1 MAQPAL
7 LQEDLKALEQ
17 TRQRLLHLTSNI
29 ASLKADFQRG
39 APLPEYSSIMT
50 SSSILSTNIQS
61 VTDHLAANS
70 DILSRIV
77 AFPSTNYP
85 GRTQEGLLLQLLRKK
100 LEPQVE
106 AWVDE
111 GRNLQIDSA
120 GEGGNQGD
128 IEETWKWAAE
138 WIGPRIR
145 EYAINEASDEYTA
158 EERETGVESVNT
170 GLKEE
175 EEEEESD
182 EEEEEEEDD
191 DEIMDGMAQ
200 SSEKKKTSE
209 KAMTR
214 KDGRVRS
221 KEEILR
227 FATSGVI

>member
-7 LQEDLKALEQ
+7 QEEELKALEY
-17 TRQRLLHLTSNI
+17 TRQRFLHLTSNI

-39 APLPEYSSIMT
+39 APLPEYSSVMT

-61 VTDHLAANS
+61 VIDHLAANS

-77 AFPSTNYP
+77 AFPSTNFP

-106 AWVDE
+106 TWVDE
-111 GRNLQIDSA
+111 GRNLQIDNL
-120 GEGGNQGD
+120 GDQGD

-145 EYAINEASDEYTA
+145 EYAQNEADDEYTA
-158 EERETGVESVNT
+158 EEREGGVENVNT
-170 GLKEE
+170 GLKDEY
-175 EEEEESD
+175 ESD
-182 EEEEEEEDD
+182 EEDEDEEDAD
-191 DEIMDGMAQ
+191 ADEDMGGMGPGT
-200 SSEKKKTSE
+200 EKKKAPE
-209 KAMTR
+209 KGVAR

>member
-1 MAQPAL
+1 MALQ
-7 LQEDLKALEQ
+7 QEDLKALEQ

-61 VTDHLAANS
+61 VIDHLAANS
-70 DILSRIV
+70 ALLSRIV
-77 AFPSTNYP
+77 AFPSTNFP

-106 AWVDE
+106 TWVDE
-111 GRNLQIDSA
+111 GRNLQIDGPGD
-120 GEGGNQGD
+120 GED

-145 EYAINEASDEYTA
+145 QYALTEATDDYTW
-158 EERETGVESVNT
+158 EERASGDVDNVNT

-175 EEEEESD
+175 EDTDD
-182 EEEEEEEDD
+182 EDEDEEEDD
-191 DEIMDGMAQ
+191 DEVMGGMGKRA
-200 SSEKKKTSE
+200 EKKKTKAPE
-209 KAMTR
+209 KGAVR
-214 KDGRVRS
+214 KDGRVRT

>member
-17 TRQRLLHLTSNI
+17 TLRT
-29 ASLKADFQRG
+29 FTCF
-39 APLPEYSSIMT
+39 SSIMT

-77 AFPSTNYP
+77 AFPSTNFP
-85 GRTQEGLLLQLLRKK
+85 GRTQEALLLQLLRKK

-111 GRNLQIDSA
+111 GRNLQIDNVEA
-120 GEGGNQGD
+120 GDNQGD

-138 WIGPRIR
+138 WIGPRIG
-145 EYAINEASDEYTA
+145 EYALNEGGDEYTV
-158 EERETGVESVNT
+158 EEREIGVENVNT
-170 GLKEE
+170 GLKD
-175 EEEEESD
+175 EEESD
-182 EEEEEEEDD
+182 EEDEEEEDD
-191 DEIMDGMAQ
+191 DEVMEGMGQRAQ
-200 SSEKKKTSE
+200 NKKATEKGF
-209 KAMTR
+209 TR

>member
-7 LQEDLKALEQ
+7 QQEDLKALEQ

-39 APLPEYSSIMT
+39 APLPEYSSVMM

-61 VTDHLAANS
+61 VIDHLAANS
-70 DILSRIV
+70 DILSRVV
-77 AFPSTNYP
+77 AFPSTNFP

-106 AWVDE
+106 TWVDE
-111 GRNLQIDSA
+111 GRNLQIDSI
-120 GEGGNQGD
+120 GEGDNQRD

-145 EYAINEASDEYTA
+145 EYALNEAGDEYTA
-158 EERETGVESVNT
+158 EERENGVENVNT
-170 GLKEE
+170 GLKD
-175 EEEEESD
+175 EEESD
-182 EEEEEEEDD
+182 EEDEDGD
-191 DEIMDGMAQ
+191 DEDMGGMGKSA
-200 SSEKKKTSE
+200 EKKKTPE
-209 KAMTR
+209 NAITR

-227 FATSGVI
+227 FATSGII